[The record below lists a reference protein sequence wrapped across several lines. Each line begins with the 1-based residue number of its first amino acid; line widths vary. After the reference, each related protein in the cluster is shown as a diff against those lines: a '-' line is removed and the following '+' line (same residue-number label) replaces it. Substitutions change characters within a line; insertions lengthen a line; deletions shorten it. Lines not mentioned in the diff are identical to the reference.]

1 MVVRTGLRK
10 VQKDL
15 HEWIK
20 TLVSNRWEMGN
31 VTYSR
36 SQVKI
41 VKTTSQRQNLRQP
54 NYHTLQIQVVSSPT
68 LVKSMPKLQYNF
80 GRYQSS
86 VSCPQ
91 VSKLIHL
98 GLHYGYKSQLF
109 CFVGHLFHLFI
120 YFLLLM
126 QFTVTGGLEPMLVAT
141 GGEVTSL
148 SQGQRETDIHS
159 QSTRTEPIQTE
170 GEHRQHTVRPR
181 PDGGFQ
187 PRTFLLWDN
196 NAPPCCPA
204 IYSLILFLA
213 NLLLHFFI
221 CLNYDVITNTDL
233 QYLDRCVKNVLFHH
247 LRFSL
252 FWFPCNSLIN
262 LTVWSS

>member
-1 MVVRTGLRK
+1 
-10 VQKDL
+10 
-15 HEWIK
+15 
-20 TLVSNRWEMGN
+20 
-31 VTYSR
+31 
-36 SQVKI
+36 
-41 VKTTSQRQNLRQP
+41 
-54 NYHTLQIQVVSSPT
+54 
-68 LVKSMPKLQYNF
+68 MPKLQYNF

-196 NAPPCCPA
+196 NAPPVLPCHLF
-204 IYSLILFLA
+204 INFILGKPFVA
-213 NLLLHFFI
+213 
-221 CLNYDVITNTDL
+221 
-233 QYLDRCVKNVLFHH
+233 LFYMFK
-247 LRFSL
+247 L
-252 FWFPCNSLIN
+252 WCNHQHRSTIPGQ
-262 LTVWSS
+262 VC